1 MTDTI
6 SAGRRS
12 RNASTATSIPTN
24 VSIHNKRMD
33 ADRMRTEQYCT
44 MTQLLVGGDFFILF
58 GVMAVSTLYN
68 GKNMKFARLMG

>member
-6 SAGRRS
+6 SAGRR
-12 RNASTATSIPTN
+12 RRKASTATSIPTN
-24 VSIHNKRMD
+24 VSIHNMRMD